1 MSLTMRNKKV
11 MTEKFVPTAKVVDGI
26 LILSLPDALSPVV
39 WQMEVGQSK
48 SSALEVRANDDGS
61 VFTLV
66 LKTPRQDV
74 LEIAQ
79 YNLRDDAV
87 RALLT
92 VSSAMEQAQGQIR
105 MGASGNGASRQHGS
119 PYDYSVPAL
128 RAPSNNNGR
137 LKNYVFKP
145 MAYISSALVIF
156 FVLFIVASSLIGLFA
171 KSDGTGTATASNS
184 SSQTGSMSAED
195 FLEGR

>member
-1 MSLTMRNKKV
+1 

-48 SSALEVRANDDGS
+48 SSALEVRANEDGTI
-61 VFTLV
+61 FTLV
-66 LKTPRQDV
+66 LKTPRQDI
-74 LEIAQ
+74 LEIARYDQ
-79 YNLRDDAV
+79 RDDAV

-105 MGASGNGASRQHGS
+105 MASSDTAAGRQYGS

-128 RAPSNNNGR
+128 RAPSNNNTNSR
-137 LKNYVFKP
+137 LKSYVFKP
-145 MAYISSALVIF
+145 VAYISSALVIF
-156 FVLFIVASSLIGLFA
+156 FILFIITSSLIGLFA
-171 KSDGTGTATASNS
+171 NSGASGTTASNS
-184 SSQTGSMSAED
+184 SMQDGQNGSMSAED